1 MAGWDVE
8 RGRWSGIARAV
19 VAAAGMVGLAVAS
32 GAGSMAARAAA
43 PPLDL
48 LVVAPHPDDETI
60 GAAGA
65 TMQALAKG
73 QKVGVVVLTMGDA
86 HVALTAVVAGKAE
99 ANLGPK
105 DFEKAS
111 AHRQTLSSRAAARV
125 GLPADALVFL
135 GYPDSGL
142 RPMYAATDATP
153 FTQKY
158 TGRRATYASAF
169 TDYHSA
175 SLGEPAPYVK
185 ASVVSDL
192 AEILAAR
199 RPTRIVVTLD
209 TDRHPDHAAASA
221 YVRDAMRVAGS
232 TAELLGYLV
241 HGDPPARPPDV
252 RVVLTQA
259 ERERKRLALLDHQQ
273 GTSPVHDYL
282 SEKHATAEEHFWAM
296 ASR

>member
-1 MAGWDVE
+1 MAGRTAE
-8 RGRWSGIARAV
+8 SRRWTGIAHAM
-19 VAAAGMVGLAVAS
+19 VAAIGVVGVCGVAAG
-32 GAGSMAARAAA
+32 AAA
-43 PPLDL
+43 PALDVL
-48 LVVAPHPDDETI
+48 IVAPHPDDETI
-60 GAAGA
+60 GAAGV
-65 TMQALAKG
+65 TMQALARG
-73 QKVGVVVLTMGDA
+73 QQVGVVVLTMGDA

-125 GLPADALVFL
+125 GLPGDALVFL

-153 FTQKY
+153 FTQKH

-169 TDYHSA
+169 TDYHTAAHGQS
-175 SLGEPAPYVK
+175 APYVK

-199 RPTRIVVTLD
+199 RPKRILVTLD

-221 YVRDAMRVAGS
+221 YVRDAMRVAGVE
-232 TAELLGYLV
+232 AELLGYLV
-241 HGDPPARPPDV
+241 HGDPPARPPDL
-252 RVVLTQA
+252 RVVLTPA
-259 ERERKRLALLDHQQ
+259 ERERKRLALVDHQQ

-282 SEKHATAEEHFWAM
+282 SEKHATSEEHFWVIPT
-296 ASR
+296 R